1 MGLKLRVIPRLK
13 RCRVFPWLWNYR
25 TAVWHMGSEG
35 SWFGVIPSFAVI
47 PEVWSFHLWI
57 HWDGGVS
64 VCVCMFNHWGRNS
77 SDQIL
82 QTVFFFPT
90 KKEAMD
96 LVWRDVSSF
105 FSRKKKILFMIQVG
119 FIIARRN
126 NWGSRERRNAVS
138 WRIWIFWN
146 LILLQVGRKTKALKF
161 LWKKS
166 KTWCQES
173 LLKLWH
179 SPSEDDW
186 QEMGWLSTTSLLSW
200 NIRLKH

>member
-1 MGLKLRVIPRLK
+1 MALELPHSSLAHGFRRL
-13 RCRVFPWLWNYR
+13 L
-25 TAVWHMGSEG
+25 
-35 SWFGVIPSFAVI
+35 
-47 PEVWSFHLWI
+47 VWSYPFLCSYSWSLI
-57 HWDGGVS
+57 LPSVNSLRWRGLC
-64 VCVCMFNHWGRNS
+64 VCVCMFNQWGRNS